1 MIDGVKAY
9 FKDRDDAAMQL
20 LRILPIDKMSNEPWI
35 ILSISP
41 NGMSIA
47 KILAEK
53 LNARCSI
60 IFSQKIL
67 APLNKD
73 CEIAIVTESQEVVIH
88 EELVKSFE
96 IELDYIF
103 DVAKKLNKNVISKM
117 VEDYKGGQTLGDL
130 SNKNVL
136 LVDEGLNSGL
146 TMMAC
151 IKTAINLQAKSVSVA
166 VPVIPDAII
175 NDIESIAD
183 DLYFVYKLPHFVSI
197 KSYYKELPTIEL
209 ENLPKGNIC
218 L

>member
-1 MIDGVKAY
+1 MIDGVKSY

-20 LRILPIDKMSNEPWI
+20 LKILPIDKMSNEPWM

-53 LNARCSI
+53 LNAKCSI

-117 VEDYKGGQTLGDL
+117 VEEYKNNQILGDL

-197 KSYYKELPTIEL
+197 KSYYENLPTIQL